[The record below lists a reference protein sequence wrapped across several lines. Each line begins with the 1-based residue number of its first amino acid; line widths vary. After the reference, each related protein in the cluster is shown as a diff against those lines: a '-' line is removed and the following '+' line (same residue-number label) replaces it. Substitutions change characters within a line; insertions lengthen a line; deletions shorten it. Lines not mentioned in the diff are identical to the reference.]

1 MYFSIITSQ
10 ILILALLALV
20 GVVATKLKVITEQV
34 KNSIARLVFNITLPF
49 LIITSVSHVEINR
62 EILNNSILVF
72 VLSSVGITLLYFIG
86 RVSGTI
92 LKLEQKKRN
101 IHLLHTMFG
110 NVAFLG
116 YPLFSALFPGGEG
129 LLYAIIYHLT
139 QDVFIWTIGVFV
151 FNSSKD
157 VRFTENLK
165 HLLNPNTVSFT
176 LGAIMLGFGLE
187 FPEYIYKP
195 FYGLG
200 QTTIYLAMLYIGA
213 VLAQNPMMKA
223 FKKPEIY
230 TLSFNKMIL
239 VPFLLLLFIELL
251 TQFTGIHIGEIAKTV
266 VVMQTGMPCM
276 AMIVVLAKKFDSD
289 DLHATEN
296 LFLSTILSLGTLPL
310 IYLLIQFF

>member
-1 MYFSIITSQ
+1 MYFSIITGQ

-34 KNSIARLVFNITLPF
+34 KNSIASLVFNITLPF
-49 LIITSVSHVEINR
+49 LIITSVSHVEINK

-72 VLSSVGITLLYFIG
+72 ILSSIGISLLYLVGNISRYF
-86 RVSGTI
+86 
-92 LKLEQKKRN
+92 LKLKNKKGN

-116 YPLFSALFPGGEG
+116 YPLFSTLFPGGEG

-139 QDVFIWTIGVFV
+139 QDIFIWTIGVFV
-151 FNSSKD
+151 FNSNRDAK
-157 VRFTENLK
+157 FTENLK
-165 HLLNPNTVSFT
+165 HLLNPNTISFT
-176 LGAIMLGFGLE
+176 LGAIMLALGIQ

-200 QTTIYLAMLYIGA
+200 QTTIYIAMLYIGA
-213 VLAQNPMMKA
+213 VLAQNPMIKA

-230 TLSFNKMIL
+230 VLGFNKMIF
-239 VPFLLLLFIELL
+239 VPFLLLLLIESL
-251 TQFTGIHIGEIAKTV
+251 TRITGMHIGEIAKTV
-266 VVMQTGMPCM
+266 VVMQTAMPCM
-276 AMIVVLAKKFDSD
+276 AMIVVLAKKFGSD

-310 IYLLIQFF
+310 IYLMIQFI